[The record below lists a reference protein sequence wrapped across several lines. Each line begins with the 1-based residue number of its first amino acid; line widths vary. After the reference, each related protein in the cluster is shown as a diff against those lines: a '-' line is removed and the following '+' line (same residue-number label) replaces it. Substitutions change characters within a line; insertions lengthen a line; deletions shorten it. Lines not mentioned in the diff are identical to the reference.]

1 MVVIFVISTTMSY
14 WSDLLN
20 SIVDGT
26 AQPPPYVRTLGT
38 TRMKRWEPGRV
49 WCEWEVTP
57 ALFQDQNALFGGFL
71 AALADEVLGFTTM
84 TVLEEGEVFI
94 TADLHVTFHRTIKDG
109 VLHFEGRIVQ
119 REKRLAQAE
128 LVVTSHDGTIAAEA
142 IATERIRRIRRRE

>member
-1 MVVIFVISTTMSY
+1 MGY

-20 SIVDGT
+20 SIVSGT

-49 WCEWEVTP
+49 WCEWEVNP
-57 ALFQDQNALFGGFL
+57 ALFQDLNFLFGGFI

-94 TADLHVTFHRTIKDG
+94 TADLHVIFHRPIKEG
-109 VLHFEGRIVQ
+109 ILSFEGRIVQ
-119 REKRLAQAE
+119 RDKRAAQAE
-128 LVVTSHDGTIAAEA
+128 LVVTSQDGTIVAEA
-142 IATERIRRIRRRE
+142 TAKELIRRIRRGG